1 MSVLNQLAHALATGG
16 VRIID
21 LTSKLSSQ
29 TPILKLPEQ
38 FGQTAPFEL
47 EPISNYDDKGPAWY
61 WNNIH
66 TGEHTGTHFDAPN
79 HWITGKD
86 REDISQVPIE
96 RLIRPAAV
104 LDFSSQ
110 VAADPDYLLT
120 VQDVQAWQATY
131 GALPDGGWLIYRT
144 GWSANTGDQQTA
156 LNANETGPHTPGMTS
171 ECARYL
177 AEETSIIGIG
187 VETIGTDAGIAHSME
202 PMYPCHN
209 LMHGNGKYGITQLQN
224 VHLLPPTGAMIVTAP
239 LPIVG
244 GSGSP
249 ARILA
254 LVEQ

>member
-1 MSVLNQLAHALATGG
+1 MSVLNQLAHALSTGG

-96 RLIRPAAV
+96 RFIRPAAV